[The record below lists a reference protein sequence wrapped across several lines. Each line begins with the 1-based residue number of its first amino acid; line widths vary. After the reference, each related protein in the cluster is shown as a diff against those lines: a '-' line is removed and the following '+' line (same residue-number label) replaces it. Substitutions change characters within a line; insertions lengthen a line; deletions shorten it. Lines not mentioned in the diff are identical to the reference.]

1 MYDLLKGL
9 TVVEAAAFI
18 AGPSCGLY
26 LAQFGAR
33 VIRIDQLGG
42 GPDFRRWPLAPNG
55 ESLYWEGLN
64 KAKQSVM
71 IDLARP
77 EGRELAQRLAAAPGE
92 DRGLFV
98 TNFPADGFLSH
109 ERLKALRDDVIC
121 VRVMGW
127 ADGRPALDYTVNAS
141 VGLPWM
147 TGFADDP
154 RPVNHTFPAWDFITG
169 AYAALSLVS
178 AERGRRAGRGGCE
191 VRIPL
196 SDIAATTLANFG
208 LLAEVML
215 AGADRPRQGND
226 VFGAFGRDFTLKDG
240 RRLMVVAITPRQW
253 RALVKTLDL
262 EAPVAALETELSVSF
277 GGHEAVRYEHR
288 ERLYPLFEA
297 AFAQCSEEDLAPAFE
312 AEGVCWSAYRTL
324 AEAAKDDALFAA
336 NPVFGRAAQPSG
348 LDYPVAGPAATL
360 AGVDRSQPAPAPKLG
375 ADTDEVLADLLGLSS
390 GEIGRLHDAGLVR
403 GAAGR

>member
-26 LAQFGAR
+26 LAQFGAE
-33 VIRIDQLGG
+33 VIRIDTLGG

-64 KAKQSVM
+64 KAKKSVC

-77 EGRELAQRLAAAPGE
+77 EGRALAQRLATAPGG

-98 TNFPADGFLSH
+98 TNFPVEGFLAY
-109 ERLKALRDDVIC
+109 ERLRALRDDVIC

-127 ADGRPALDYTVNAS
+127 ADGRPALDYTINAA
-141 VGLPWM
+141 VGVPWM

-178 AERGRRAGRGGCE
+178 AERGRRLGQGGCE
-191 VRIPL
+191 IRIPL
-196 SDIAATTLANFG
+196 SDIAATALGNFG
-208 LLAEVML
+208 HLAEVLMS
-215 AGADRPRQGND
+215 GADRPRQGND
-226 VFGAFGRDFTLKDG
+226 VYGAFGRDFEIKGG
-240 RRLMVVAITPRQW
+240 RRIMVVAITARQW
-253 RALVKTLDL
+253 RALLQTLDL
-262 EAPVAALETELSVSF
+262 EAFVAALEIELGVSF
-277 GGHEAVRYEHR
+277 AGHEGVRYQHR

-297 AFAQCSEEDLAPAFE
+297 AFAKRTLAELTPSFE
-312 AEGVCWSAYRTL
+312 AAGVCWSEYRTL
-324 AEAAKDDALFAA
+324 SEAADDPRLFAG
-336 NPVFGRAAQPSG
+336 NPAFGRARQPSE
-348 LDYPVAGPAATL
+348 LDYPVPGPAATL
-360 AGVDRSQPAPAPKLG
+360 ADKPRGAPLPAPRLG
-375 ADTDEVLADLLGLSS
+375 AHTDEVLAELLGLCAS
-390 GEIGRLHDAGLVR
+390 EIGGLHDAGIV
-403 GAAGR
+403 A

>member
-18 AGPSCGLY
+18 AGPTSGLY
-26 LAQFGAR
+26 LGQFGAE
-33 VIRIDQLGG
+33 VIRIDQIGG

-64 KAKQSVM
+64 KGKKSVV

-77 EGRELAQRLAAAPGE
+77 EGRELAQRLATAPGE
-92 DRGLFV
+92 SRGLFV
-98 TNFPADGFLSH
+98 TNFPVEGFLSYQ
-109 ERLKALRDDVIC
+109 RLRALRDDVVC

-127 ADGRPALDYTVNAS
+127 ADGRPALDYTINAA
-141 VGLPWM
+141 VGVPFM

-154 RPVNHTFPAWDFITG
+154 RPVNHVFPAWDFLTG

-178 AERGRRAGRGGCE
+178 AERARRLGQGGCE

-196 SDIAATTLANFG
+196 SDIAATALANFG
-208 LLAEVML
+208 MLAEVMTQ
-215 AGADRPRQGND
+215 GQDRPRLGND
-226 VFGAFGRDFTLKDG
+226 VYAAFGRDFAIQDG

-253 RALVKTLDL
+253 RAVVKTLGL
-262 EAPVAALETELSVSF
+262 EAEVAALEGQLGVSF
-277 GGHEAVRYEHR
+277 AGHEAVRYEHR
-288 ERLYPLFEA
+288 DRLYPLFEA
-297 AFAQCSEEDLAPAFE
+297 AFAARSEAELAPAFE

-324 AEAAKDDALFAA
+324 AEAASDDTLFAA

-348 LDYPVAGPAATL
+348 IDYPVPGPAATL
-360 AGVDRSQPAPAPKLG
+360 IGPERGAPRPAPRLG
-375 ADTDEVLADLLGLSS
+375 TNTDEVLAELLGMSS
-390 GEIGRLHDAGLVR
+390 GEIGRLHDAGLVK
-403 GAAGR
+403 GPGGV

>member
-18 AGPSCGLY
+18 AGPTCGLY

-98 TNFPADGFLSH
+98 TNFPVEGFLSYD
-109 ERLKALRDDVIC
+109 RLKAIREDVIC

-127 ADGRPALDYTVNAS
+127 ADGRPALDYTINAS
-141 VGLPWM
+141 VGVPWM

-178 AERGRRAGRGGCE
+178 AERARREGRGGCE

-196 SDIAATTLANFG
+196 SDIAATSLANFG
-208 LLAEVML
+208 LLAEVMQT
-215 AGADRPRQGND
+215 GADRPRQGND
-226 VFGAFGRDFTLKDG
+226 VYAAFGRDFAIADG

-262 EAPVAALETELSVSF
+262 EAPITALETELSVSF

-288 ERLYPLFEA
+288 DRLYPMFET
-297 AFAQCSEEDLAPAFE
+297 AFAQKTEAELAPAFE
-312 AEGVCWSAYRTL
+312 SAGVCWSTYRTL
-324 AEAAKDDALFAA
+324 SEAAKDDSLFAA

-348 LDYPVAGPAATL
+348 LDYPVPGPAATL
-360 AGVDRSQPAPAPKLG
+360 AGEPRSAPVPAPQLG
-375 ADTDEVLADLLGLSS
+375 AHTDEVLADLLGMSS

-403 GAAGR
+403 GPGAK

>member
-178 AERGRRAGRGGCE
+178 AERGRRMGRGGCE

-226 VFGAFGRDFTLKDG
+226 VFGAFGRDFTIKDG

-253 RALVKTLDL
+253 RAVVKTLDL

-288 ERLYPLFEA
+288 DRLYPLFEA
-297 AFAQCSEEDLAPAFE
+297 AFALRSEASLAPAFE

-324 AEAAKDDALFAA
+324 AEASKDDALFAA

-348 LDYPVAGPAATL
+348 LDYPLAGPAATL
-360 AGVDRSQPAPAPKLG
+360 AGMDRGQPAPAPQLG

-390 GEIGRLHDAGLVR
+390 REIGRLHDAGLVR
-403 GAAGR
+403 GEGGR

>member
-18 AGPSCGLY
+18 AGPTSGLY

-42 GPDFRRWPLAPNG
+42 GPDFRRWPLAPSG
-55 ESLYWEGLN
+55 DSLYWEGLN
-64 KAKQSVM
+64 KGKQSVV
-71 IDLARP
+71 IDLAHP

-98 TNFPADGFLSH
+98 TNFPVGGFLSY
-109 ERLKALRDDVIC
+109 ERLKTLRDDVIC

-127 ADGRPALDYTVNAS
+127 ADGRPALDYTINAA
-141 VGLPWM
+141 VGVPAM
-147 TGFADDP
+147 TGFPDDD

-178 AERGRRAGRGGCE
+178 AERARRAGRGGCE

-196 SDIAATTLANFG
+196 SDIAATSLANFG

-226 VFGAFGRDFTLKDG
+226 VFGAFGRDFAIKDG

-253 RALVKTLDL
+253 RALVATLGL
-262 EAPVAALETELSVSF
+262 EAPVAALEAERGVSF

-288 ERLYPLFEA
+288 DRLYPMFEA
-297 AFAQCSEEDLAPAFE
+297 AFAQKTEAELAPAFE
-312 AEGVCWSAYRTL
+312 ASGVCWSAYRTL
-324 AEAAKDDALFAA
+324 AEAAKDDTLFAA

-360 AGVDRSQPAPAPKLG
+360 SGAPRGDPTPAPKLG
-375 ADTDEVLADLLGLSS
+375 ADTDEVLADLLGMSS

-403 GAAGR
+403 GAK

>member
-1 MYDLLKGL
+1 MYELLKGL

-18 AGPSCGLY
+18 AGPTCGLY
-26 LAQFGAR
+26 LGQFGAE
-33 VIRIDQLGG
+33 VIRIDQIGG

-64 KAKQSVM
+64 KGKKSVV

-77 EGRELAQRLAAAPGE
+77 EGRELAQRLATAPGD

-98 TNFPADGFLSH
+98 TNFPVGGFLAYD
-109 ERLKALRDDVIC
+109 RLKALRDDVIC

-127 ADGRPALDYTVNAS
+127 ADGRPALDYTINAS

-147 TGFADDP
+147 TGFADDD
-154 RPVNHTFPAWDFITG
+154 RPVNHAFPAWDFITG

-178 AERGRRAGRGGCE
+178 AERARRGGAGGCE

-196 SDIAATTLANFG
+196 SDIAATALANFG
-208 LLAEVML
+208 LLAETLV
-215 AGADRPRQGND
+215 AGADRLRQGND
-226 VFGAFGRDFTLKDG
+226 VFGAFGRDFAIRDG

-253 RALVKTLDL
+253 RAIVGTLDL
-262 EAPVAALETELSVSF
+262 EAPIAALEAELGVSF
-277 GGHEAVRYEHR
+277 AGHEAVRYQHR
-288 ERLYPLFEA
+288 DRLHPLFEA
-297 AFAQCSEEDLAPAFE
+297 AFATRTEAELAPAFE

-324 AEAAKDDALFAA
+324 SEAARDDTLFAA

-348 LDYPVAGPAATL
+348 LDYPVPGPAATL
-360 AGVDRSQPAPAPKLG
+360 IGPPRGAPAPAPKLG
-375 ADTDEVLADLLGLSS
+375 ANTDEVLAELLGLTSA
-390 GEIGRLHDAGLVR
+390 EIGRLHDAGLV
-403 GAAGR
+403 AGPNA